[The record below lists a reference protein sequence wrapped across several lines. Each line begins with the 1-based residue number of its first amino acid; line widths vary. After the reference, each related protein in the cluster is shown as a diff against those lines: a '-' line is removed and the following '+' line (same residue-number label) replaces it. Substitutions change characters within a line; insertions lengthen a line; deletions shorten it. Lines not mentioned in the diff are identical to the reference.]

1 MKPESERPTL
11 PDPDCP
17 ACGGEGVDTDPYGLF
32 DFDCCGPCP
41 DCWKGNTERLRE
53 LLDKATLGPW
63 EADRA
68 VVYVGRQGDLGVDGH
83 PAWGG
88 FDLRYVPRAEANAA
102 LIAELR
108 NQAPALLDALTAAEA
123 QVAELR
129 AENARLVEAF
139 IQERTE
145 NLWNAYS
152 TGHERDGQWSHSF
165 MSDGEWLIREV
176 GLDPKDGWYD
186 AEEVKRRMPEAAAR
200 AALEAKP

>member
-1 MKPESERPTL
+1 MKP
-11 PDPDCP
+11 D
-17 ACGGEGVDTDPYGLF
+17 
-32 DFDCCGPCP
+32 
-41 DCWKGNTERLRE
+41 TERLRE
-53 LLDKATLGPW
+53 LLGKATPPPW
-63 EADRA
+63 KAFGTA
-68 VVYVGRQGDLGVDGH
+68 VHVGRPNTTESDGK

-88 FDLRYVPRAEANAA
+88 FDLRHTPRAEANAA

-152 TGHERDGQWSHSF
+152 TGHERDGQWSHSC
-165 MSDGEWLIREV
+165 MSDGEWLIREI
-176 GLDPKDGWYD
+176 GFDPKDGWYD

-200 AALEAKP
+200 AALKGAKP

>member
-1 MKPESERPTL
+1 LNQLDSERHS
-11 PDPDCP
+11 
-17 ACGGEGVDTDPYGLF
+17 V
-32 DFDCCGPCP
+32 
-41 DCWKGNTERLRE
+41 
-53 LLDKATLGPW
+53 
-63 EADRA
+63 A
-68 VVYVGRQGDLGVDGH
+68 VLEKR
-83 PAWGG
+83 
-88 FDLRYVPRAEANAA
+88 
-102 LIAELR
+102 
-108 NQAPALLDALTAAEA
+108 
-123 QVAELR
+123 VAELR